1 MREAADVER
10 RDPDREPDREATLV
24 EHSSTGSRFTRLF
37 GDTFSLEDGFTL
49 KHVAA
54 VVALLSV
61 VVMVFGLISWWVS
74 QAL

>member
-1 MREAADVER
+1 MSSER
-10 RDPDREPDREATLV
+10 RDPAREPDREATLV

-54 VVALLSV
+54 VVALLGV
-61 VVMVFGLISWWVS
+61 VVMVFGVISLV
-74 QAL
+74 A

>member
-1 MREAADVER
+1 MSSER

-54 VVALLSV
+54 VVALLAV
-61 VVMVFGLISWWVS
+61 VVMVFGVISLV
-74 QAL
+74 A